1 MKHCLKV
8 PLLPKTPAADPG
20 EELGGSWSPV
30 FGDIFLTSYFSASTF
45 PASRQSVSQTGFV
58 HPQAASFCCCDA
70 RQTDWQAAE
79 VMGIRL
85 KICLA
90 GNWYIA
96 ITYFGFDKFRLFF
109 LFADVRRA
117 LCKTF
122 HVYIASVVLAFR
134 GHAWMGAGLIP
145 SVFSYWTLL
154 QY

>member
-1 MKHCLKV
+1 MF
-8 PLLPKTPAADPG
+8 
-20 EELGGSWSPV
+20 GG
-30 FGDIFLTSYFSASTF
+30 IFLTSYFSASTL

-58 HPQAASFCCCDA
+58 HPQAVSFGCCDA

-79 VMGIRL
+79 VVGMRL

-90 GNWYIA
+90 GNWCIA
-96 ITYFGFDKFRLFF
+96 ITCFGFDKFRLLF
-109 LFADVRRA
+109 LFADVGPA

-122 HVYIASVVLAFR
+122 DMYIASVVFTFR

-145 SVFSYWTLL
+145 SVFSYWNLL